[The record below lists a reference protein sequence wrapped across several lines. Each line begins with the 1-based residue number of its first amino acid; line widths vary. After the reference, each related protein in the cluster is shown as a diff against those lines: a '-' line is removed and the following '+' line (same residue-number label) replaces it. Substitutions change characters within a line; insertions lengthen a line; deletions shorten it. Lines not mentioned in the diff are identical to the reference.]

1 MQSISRFK
9 LVARG
14 LLFLACLPAHAEP
27 LTAETPL
34 PMALAA
40 RSVTIAS
47 RTLSLPEGQWHL
59 VARQA
64 GRMKQQERLVGDWL
78 RAYAMQVENGM
89 FKQSVVLTLPVASVS
104 ISKWL
109 DDPCKGEAG
118 LFSDDLGG
126 NFAQPECLRLWKRT
140 SHLAKASGELYPQA
154 ESFVVQQKIKLPGP
168 VYEVFY
174 ARYSSNE
181 FGAVRLFIPVAS
193 FTGDDAAIAWA
204 RTVPVTLKR
213 LFEGRDASAALPA
226 LP

>member
-1 MQSISRFK
+1 MPSIRRLK
-9 LVARG
+9 LLA
-14 LLFLACLPAHAEP
+14 LLACLPAQAET
-27 LTAETPL
+27 LTPETPL
-34 PMALAA
+34 PAALTA

-64 GRMKQQERLVGDWL
+64 GRIQQQERLIGDWL
-78 RAYAMQVENGM
+78 RAYAMQVEGGV
-89 FKQSVVLTLPVASVS
+89 FKQGVVLTLPVTSVS
-104 ISKWL
+104 ISRWL

-126 NFAQPECLRLWKRT
+126 NFSQPECLRLWKRT
-140 SHLAKASGELYPQA
+140 SHLAKASGEFYPQA
-154 ESFVVQQKIKLPGP
+154 ETFAAQQKIKLPGP

-174 ARYSSNE
+174 ARYATNE

-193 FTGDDAAIAWA
+193 FAGDDAAIAWA
-204 RTVPVTLKR
+204 RTVPGTLKR
-213 LFEGRDASAALPA
+213 LFEGRDASATLPA